1 MAELVLGPMLRHVSD
16 VSATI
21 WVETTHRCTVEIL
34 GRSTPTFCVAGH
46 HYALAII
53 EDLQPASSIQY
64 DVRLDGEVRWPALD
78 STLPPSRIQT
88 LGGFERPSRIVFGS
102 CRTAAPHEPPWS
114 LELALDS
121 RGRGVDA
128 LYIYALSM
136 LERPETEWPELAVFL
151 GDQIYADDSSPK
163 ARERIAEV
171 RKDLQHDPEKDLP
184 PELVGGF
191 EEYTWLYHEAW
202 SPQIERWFFSNVP
215 TVMIF
220 DDHEMIDDWNI
231 SDAWVRTIRT
241 KDWWEDHVIGGLMTY
256 WLYQHLG
263 NLSPADVRAEGLLE
277 ALGQT
282 ADGEGRLREWAMG
295 AEEFTPTEGNYR
307 FSVVRDI
314 GRVRLV
320 VIDSRN
326 ARALEPRNRRM
337 VNEDEWGWVVEAC
350 SVDVDHLLI
359 GTSLPVFVPGGLHD
373 LQEWSEAICDGA
385 WGAPG
390 RKFGEWLRV
399 KADMEDWPAFNRSFG
414 AFVQLLHDLGARS
427 RADAPATI
435 SVLAGDI
442 HFSFAAEIRFSD
454 QHEVASRV
462 HQLVSSPIRNAL
474 RPPESTAMRL
484 GASRFAKVIAR
495 GLRRAAGRRRPTVS
509 WAMDIGPVFD
519 NSLGQVYFDE
529 RTARLTVLQA
539 RPHEDAVKPGFDT
552 VIDFDLVAGS
562 YGRRGKPDVA
572 TDLGATAPRA
582 AGE

>member
-1 MAELVLGPMLRHVSD
+1 VAELLLGPMLRYVSE

-21 WVETTHRCTVEIL
+21 WVETDERCTVEIL
-34 GRSTPTFCVAGH
+34 GNYVPTFCVAGH
-46 HYALAII
+46 HFALAII
-53 EDLQPASSIQY
+53 ENLQPGSSTEY
-64 DVRLDGEVRWPALD
+64 DVKLNGELRWPVVG
-78 STLPPSRIQT
+78 SMLPASRIQT
-88 LGGFERPSRIVFGS
+88 LGGHTKPSRIVFGS
-102 CRTAAPHEPPWS
+102 CRTAAPHEAPWS

-128 LYIYALSM
+128 LYAYALSM
-136 LERPETEWPELAVFL
+136 LDRPATEWPELAVFL

-171 RKDLQHDPEKDLP
+171 RKDRQHNPETDLP

-202 SPQIERWFFSNVP
+202 SPEIERWFFSNVP
-215 TVMIF
+215 TVMVF

-231 SDAWVRTIRT
+231 SDAWVRGIRQ

-263 NLSPADVRAEGLLE
+263 NLSPADIRAEGLLD
-277 ALGQT
+277 ALGQL
-282 ADGEGRLREWAMG
+282 ADGEERLRQWAMG
-295 AEEFTPTEGNYR
+295 AEEFTPTEGSYR
-307 FSVVRDI
+307 FGFVRDI
-314 GRVRLV
+314 GRIRLV
-320 VIDSRN
+320 MIDSRN
-326 ARALEPRNRRM
+326 ARVLDPRNRRM

-373 LQEWSEAICDGA
+373 LQLWSEAICDGA
-385 WGAPG
+385 WGRVG
-390 RKFGEWLRV
+390 RKLGEWLRV
-399 KADMEDWPAFNRSFG
+399 KADMEDWSAFNRSFG
-414 AFVQLLHDLGARS
+414 AFVQLLQDLGARS
-427 RADAPATI
+427 RAEAPATI

-442 HFSFAAEIRFSD
+442 HFSFAAEVRFPA

-484 GASRFAKVIAR
+484 GASKFAKVIGR
-495 GLRRAAGRRRPTVS
+495 GLRRAAGRRKSAVS
-509 WAMDIGPVFD
+509 WGIDLGPVFD
-519 NSLGQVYFDE
+519 NSLGQIYFDR

-539 RPHEDAVKPGFDT
+539 RPHEETVKPGFDT

-562 YGRRGKPDVA
+562 RSPSSRS
-572 TDLGATAPRA
+572 L
-582 AGE
+582 